1 MRFLAAIL
9 MCSLAS
15 APLPALAADPS
26 QLFSTIL
33 GEIGRQV
40 ERQQREKQLKDLQP
54 LWEAC
59 GRGDIAACDRA
70 ARFPGLNAQGRADI
84 ERMRQ
89 AADGHHTF
97 VRNFQACQSM
107 DRAAC
112 QAALAY
118 PPLSD
123 ADRVRLQDWKRTAD
137 QHQDALADFRRNQR
151 ACHAGSIAACTAA
164 IDARRLDQGAVPAL
178 ERQRTRLQLAEQQRQ
193 AAERQRQ
200 ADLAE
205 FQQDRRNCSAGL
217 IAACTAAIANSQAG
231 VSERRQLEIQRDRL
245 QRAEQQRHAIEQQ
258 RQAAIREYERL
269 RTDCTEGKRTAC
281 ARAVTHAQAR
291 RPDLAVLKQRDRELA
306 PFTERL
312 ANLFAEGNL
321 ANVADGGST
330 NLFVPALL
338 GLLALAG
345 VGFGTVYVVRNRAS
359 ALPAER
365 EPPPLGPLGS
375 VQHTTEPT
383 TAANFPLTGH
393 MPTDVRRAL
402 LCTSS

>member
-1 MRFLAAIL
+1 MQFLAVIL
-9 MCSLAS
+9 MFWLAT
-15 APLPALAADPS
+15 APFPALAADPS
-26 QLFSTIL
+26 QVFSTIL
-33 GEIGRQV
+33 GEIGRQI
-40 ERQQREKQLKDLQP
+40 EHQQREQQIKRLRP
-54 LWEAC
+54 HWEAC
-59 GRGDIAACDRA
+59 ARGDTAACDRA
-70 ARFPGLNAQGRADI
+70 ARFPGLNAQGRAEI

-89 AADGHHTF
+89 AAERHQAF
-97 VRNFQACQSM
+97 VRDFQACQRM
-107 DRAAC
+107 DGAAC

-123 ADRVRLQDWKRTAD
+123 TDRARLMDWKRNAD

-151 ACHAGSIAACTAA
+151 ACYAGSVAACSAA
-164 IDARRLDQGAVPAL
+164 IDAHQLDPGALPAL
-178 ERQRTRLQLAEQQRQ
+178 EQQRTRLQSAEQQRQ

-245 QRAEQQRHAIEQQ
+245 QRAEQQRHAVEQQ
-258 RQAAIREYERL
+258 RLAAIREYERL

-291 RPDLAVLKQRDRELA
+291 SPDLAVLKQRDRELA

-312 ANLFAEGNL
+312 SNILSGVNL
-321 ANVADGGST
+321 ANVARGGPTTLVLSA
-330 NLFVPALL
+330 VL

-345 VGFGTVYVVRNRAS
+345 AGFGTVYVVRHRAS
-359 ALPAER
+359 APPDDR
-365 EPPPLGPLGS
+365 EPPSLAPQQSLEQPS
-375 VQHTTEPT
+375 EPT

-393 MPTDVRRAL
+393 MPTDVRSAL
-402 LCTSS
+402 ATYT

>member
-40 ERQQREKQLKDLQP
+40 ERQQREKQLRDLQP

-59 GRGDIAACDRA
+59 GRGDVAACDRA

-123 ADRVRLQDWKRTAD
+123 ADRVRLQDWNRIAD
-137 QHQDALADFRRNQR
+137 QHQNAVTDFRRNQR
-151 ACHAGSIAACTAA
+151 SCYSGSIAACTAA
-164 IDARRLDQGAVPAL
+164 IDARRLDEGAIPDL
-178 ERQRTRLQLAEQQRQ
+178 ERQRARLQQADEERQAAERQRQALLAEFRQSQSNCYSGSIAACTAAITNSQVAISERRQLESQRDRLQHAEQQRQ

-200 ADLAE
+200 A
-205 FQQDRRNCSAGL
+205 
-217 IAACTAAIANSQAG
+217 
-231 VSERRQLEIQRDRL
+231 
-245 QRAEQQRHAIEQQ
+245 
-258 RQAAIREYERL
+258 AIREYERL
-269 RTDCTEGKRTAC
+269 RIDCAEGKRTAC
-281 ARAVTHAQAR
+281 SRAATHAQAQAS
-291 RPDLAVLKQRDRELA
+291 DTAFLKQRDRELA

-321 ANVADGGST
+321 ANVADGRST

-365 EPPPLGPLGS
+365 EPSPLGPPVS
-375 VQHTTEPT
+375 VQQTTEPT
-383 TAANFPLTGH
+383 TAAIPLTGH

-402 LCTSS
+402 LCANS